1 MAINMETTAKYIA
14 DKNLFSKAF
23 CVFVSAYSMSV
34 IYSLWNHTGLSGLM
48 GISKFLEWV
57 HFDALAKP
65 FADVDTFLQQ
75 EPLSGSQNI
84 ICIAGWICMF
94 VSAISMKQIRSGGL
108 QIVAFTLWVFVLWDF
123 HAFNFL
129 GIFSLIFLAALSF
142 SEQNPTCLRDKKS
155 RSEVLES
162 MIVLMLYIGIY
173 VVYIPLAFI
182 AIFSGMWSFKNK

>member
-1 MAINMETTAKYIA
+1 MAINMESTVKYIV
-14 DKNLFSKAF
+14 DKDLFSKAF

-34 IYSLWNHTGLSGLM
+34 IYSLWNHTELSGLM

-65 FADVDTFLQQ
+65 FADVATFLQQ

-84 ICIAGWICMF
+84 ICIVGWICML
-94 VSAISMKQIRSGGL
+94 VSAIFMKQIRSGGL

-142 SEQNPTCLRDKKS
+142 SEQNPICLRDKKS

-162 MIVLMLYIGIY
+162 MIVLIFYIGVY
-173 VVYIPLAFI
+173 VVYIPLVFI

>member
-1 MAINMETTAKYIA
+1 METTAKYIA

-34 IYSLWNHTGLSGLM
+34 IYSLWNHTELSGLM

-57 HFDALAKP
+57 HLDALAKP
-65 FADVDTFLQQ
+65 VADVANFIQQ

-84 ICIAGWICMF
+84 ICIAGWVCML

-142 SEQNPTCLRDKKS
+142 SEQNPICLRDKKS
-155 RSEVLES
+155 RSEVLGS
-162 MIVLMLYIGIY
+162 MIVLMFYIGIY
-173 VVYIPLAFI
+173 VAYIPLAFI
-182 AIFSGMWSFKNK
+182 AIFSGMWSVKNK

>member
-1 MAINMETTAKYIA
+1 METTAKYIA

-65 FADVDTFLQQ
+65 VADVATFLQQ

-84 ICIAGWICMF
+84 ICSAGWVCMF

-142 SEQNPTCLRDKKS
+142 SEQNPIYLRDKKS
-155 RSEVLES
+155 RSEVLGS
-162 MIVLMLYIGIY
+162 MLVLMMYIGIY
-173 VVYIPLAFI
+173 VVYIPLVFI

>member
-1 MAINMETTAKYIA
+1 MAINVETTAKYIA

-48 GISKFLEWV
+48 GISKFLDWV

-65 FADVDTFLQQ
+65 VADVATFLQQ
-75 EPLSGSQNI
+75 ESLPELQNI
-84 ICIAGWICMF
+84 ICIAGWICMS

-162 MIVLMLYIGIY
+162 MLEMILYIGVY

-182 AIFSGMWSFKNK
+182 VIFSGMWSFKNK

>member
-65 FADVDTFLQQ
+65 VADVATFLQQ
-75 EPLSGSQNI
+75 EPLS
-84 ICIAGWICMF
+84 
-94 VSAISMKQIRSGGL
+94 GL

-142 SEQNPTCLRDKKS
+142 SEQNPICLRDKKS

-162 MIVLMLYIGIY
+162 MIVLMLYIGVY

-182 AIFSGMWSFKNK
+182 AIFSGMWSFKK

>member
-1 MAINMETTAKYIA
+1 METTAKYIA

-48 GISKFLEWV
+48 GISKFLDWV

-65 FADVDTFLQQ
+65 VADVATFLQQ

-84 ICIAGWICMF
+84 ICIVGWICMS
-94 VSAISMKQIRSGGL
+94 VSAIFMKQIRSGGL

-123 HAFNFL
+123 HAFNYL

-142 SEQNPTCLRDKKS
+142 SEQNPICLRDKKS
-155 RSEVLES
+155 RSEVLGS
-162 MIVLMLYIGIY
+162 MIVLIFYIGVY
-173 VVYIPLAFI
+173 VVYIPLVFI